1 MTVKD
6 ARKTM
11 KAAFT
16 ADPDFKHAYVANVAM
31 LLSDRH
37 GITNHVKRDKAAE
50 EIIDLIFMD
59 KR

>member
-1 MTVKD
+1 MTV
-6 ARKTM
+6 
-11 KAAFT
+11 
-16 ADPDFKHAYVANVAM
+16 KHAYVANVAM